1 MTPQEKNIKAR
12 VSESLKV
19 HTNLDQHVWFILEDK
34 VRLTLIAYQEQFK
47 EASDWKTPLSLFITI
62 VLVIISANFKDFPF
76 ISSATISGI
85 AYAAAIFFGAAT
97 IVNGWKAIRRKR
109 VTIDDV
115 IQELR
120 ESSDQQKESKNSDDS
135 SDFITVKR

>member
-1 MTPQEKNIKAR
+1 MTSQEKNIKAR

-34 VRLTLIAYQEQFK
+34 VRLTLIDYQEQFK
-47 EASDWKTPLSLFITI
+47 ETSDWKTPLSLFITI
-62 VLVIISANFKDFPF
+62 VLVIISADFKDFPF

-85 AYAAAIFFGAAT
+85 AYAAAFFFACLAL
-97 IVNGWKAIRRKR
+97 INGWKAYKRKR

-120 ESSDQQKESKNSDDS
+120 ESSDLQKENNPSDDS
-135 SDFITVKR
+135 SD